1 MTDDSDKHQ
10 IFRDLKM
17 LNGLPDDMPQPKIIN
32 QEATKLVFMDPRQR
46 AIHIRDVENRVMSYD
61 KTANL
66 RSQTQGRRLVQAL
79 KATNEK
85 IKAAGR

>member
-1 MTDDSDKHQ
+1 MSDDSDEHQ

-32 QEATKLVFMDPRQR
+32 QEATKLVFMDPQQR

-61 KTANL
+61 KTSNL
-66 RSQTQGRRLVQAL
+66 RSQVQGRRLVQSL
-79 KATNEK
+79 KATHEK